1 MKKYYLLLLFFISLF
16 GYSQVDP
23 HVVVD
28 GAVPIKI
35 NVPSAIEYTQ
45 TQSPRNASG
54 YGMTDG
60 SIFVTFSGGSG
71 GYTYIWTKNGK
82 DISTTPPVWTALG
95 AGEYTL
101 QARDLKNCLSN
112 VYSFTINQ
120 PDLLQVISTS
130 PLMIKCYGETVD
142 LTAQSVGGFPY
153 SATPITRNYY
163 YTWYSCLADGTPITK
178 LSGPNLSPSLAN
190 RSNGYY
196 SVTVTDL
203 KNTSLPVIVHVDT
216 NAEITKTPII
226 TNAKCLGDNGSISLQ
241 ISGGKNP
248 YTVNWKNSF
257 GTAISSTIVKIDE
270 TKSIS
275 TINAP
280 AGSYSYTIE
289 DSEGCLSNSPGNLII
304 AGPAT
309 KFEAVLISKNDPSP
323 TANNG
328 SITLNVG
335 GGYGNYT
342 YAWTIDGANFSPS
355 NPAAPT
361 GLANGRYTVT
371 ITDKKTV
378 SDVNSCPILI
388 ENIDL
393 ESLSATINITTPINC
408 IGDTTTLEA
417 MPAGGSK
424 SYSYQWFK
432 GTNTTPIG
440 TDKKLPNS
448 SAGNYKVIVTDTK
461 SNYTYTSTQV
471 LSDPVYPP
479 ISVST
484 FTNTPVYCY
493 GGNDG
498 TVSINVKDGNP
509 VGGIYTFTWD
519 KPVNV
524 VNTNNSSTITNLT
537 AGTYTVTIQDQY
549 CTKVVSFIVSQP
561 PSPITITDPVI
572 QPALINGQSTGSITF
587 SNDPEGGNEDY
598 EYKWIFP
605 SDPSFPKTTKNISGL
620 KAGLY
625 TLEIRDKNFKNTIN
639 NSGCIISKTYTVS
652 QSSLLQVNIKEK
664 QFITCEGKSDGE
676 LVAEVTGGIAPYKYI
691 WKKNGN
697 ELTGK
702 TSDKISNADFGLYSV
717 YVTDS
722 ANPEPNGPFA
732 AAEKL
737 NYNLKQPTKLVV
749 TLANQTNVLCYDA
762 DTGAININVTGG
774 TTPYTYQWTL
784 NGANYSTQKDL
795 TNLKIG
801 SYNVIVTDA
810 LGHGCTATLTQPV
823 VITQPAE
830 LLKIATAT
838 PVNLTGYQTN
848 NGTISV
854 VISGGKP
861 NYTYEWTKNSTSVV
875 IGTTAAIK
883 DLSIGT
889 YHLNIKDANGCTIP
903 QVDFEITQPPRLD
916 ITGILM
922 TPNTQ
927 IKCFGDTTAELTAT
941 VTGGV
946 PAYLYKWYNVL
957 APTAILSTTNKVS
970 NLGAGKYIV
979 LVTDQNNNILN
990 GINEYT
996 ITQPDPLAVSFTKTE
1011 VSCKNGSDG
1020 TINLS
1025 ITGGSS
1031 DYNIVWNYNSAN
1043 NNGKTNISGLP
1054 YGNYTVTVSDKNA
1067 VNCSISKTITITEPT
1082 DELAIA
1088 SENVINASGF
1098 GLNNGKIT
1106 VQISGGTPS
1115 YSYKWFR
1122 NNVEIPSQTTA
1133 TLDNQLQGSYK
1144 LIVTDSKNCTL
1155 QKIFTITEP
1164 LELKLAISIAK
1175 KIDCFDGTGILKAKA
1190 ETGTGVPDNQGF
1202 YTYKWYRE
1210 NGTLINTTV
1219 NADATTGNIIKGKY
1233 YVTVIDSNNNQTTS
1247 SLFEIIQPTQI
1258 IVTTANKQNVTCY
1271 DGFDGV
1277 AEIYV
1282 NGGTPDMVAGSPV
1295 YTYLWS
1301 NGSTAK
1307 NQYNL
1312 RKGIYSVTVYDGNIC
1327 VGTLDNIIIDQPQ
1340 DFGFDLEK
1348 IVPTIPTAGN
1358 SNGALHI
1365 EIVGG
1370 IAPYRYVCKDSN
1382 GNIIKDVPNSNVKQ
1396 VDFTNLAS
1404 SIFTVSATDATGC
1417 TKSTEFDFNNNVLEI
1432 AISQS
1437 AEITCNN
1444 GKNGAVTAVVKGGFG
1459 IRTISWY
1466 KNGTKIPNES
1476 APLLSNL
1483 EIGTYYAIVKD
1494 FNKVEVTSNSII
1506 VTQPNAITVT
1516 NTQKN
1521 ASCMGYNDGE
1531 VYLTAAGG
1539 SNIFQYRIKSQ
1550 DSVYGNWIA
1559 FTNSAAIIPNLK
1571 ANIYDIQVQD
1581 SKGCNYTS
1589 IVNLEITEPKQLLI
1603 TKNTI
1608 VPATGFG
1615 LSNGSITIELQGGTA
1630 AYNYKWFSNADI
1642 PINGTTATVSNLP
1655 AGKYYVIVTDA
1666 KGCSV
1671 TSDPYEI
1678 KQPDL
1683 LVATIT
1689 KISAVLCN
1697 GDKNA
1702 SLRAN
1707 VSGGISGYTYKW
1719 FSIPDAGV
1727 LATNATL
1734 ANIGIG
1740 TYYVEVTDTKNNVS
1754 KSDVFIMDEPL
1765 KVDNS
1770 LAADYMLCG
1779 DGNDWTITSNP
1790 TGGTQPYTY
1799 LWNTGATT
1807 KNLAKVPSG
1816 NYTLTVT
1823 DFNGCN
1829 ITKSITFTTP
1839 AHLDVEEVIR
1849 IPTCYQGSDATIT
1862 LTTIA
1867 GTAPFKYLWNTGET
1881 SNLLKNATAGEYSVD
1896 ITDARGCLISRKYT
1910 ITDPPKDVI
1919 YLGEDVTL
1927 CYEQTLTIN
1936 ASIEDDKATY
1946 LWTSDKGF
1954 KSTNAMITVSQP
1966 ANYTVVVTNKLG
1978 CQATDTINISSQ
1990 ESAISS
1996 EFAMSSQVF
2005 VNEKFVIVDISNPK
2019 ADKIEWKLPSEAVIT
2034 TNNGDYAEISF
2045 TKAGEYDITLN
2056 TQKGRC
2062 TAYQT
2067 KTILVTEGE
2076 YTDPDDAALQKKF
2089 DLKIYPNPSNGIF
2102 TVDATLDQI
2111 MPANIKVYNLSNNV
2125 IIDSKSGSGKD
2136 AYSFNFDLSG
2146 LPSGIYFVLFES
2158 QQGTKLRKIIIQ

>member
-1 MKKYYLLLLFFISLF
+1 MKKIILFFLLITNF
-16 GYSQVDP
+16 IVHSQTPTGVRK
-23 HVVVD
+23 VT
-28 GAVPIKI
+28 I
-35 NVPSAIEYTQ
+35 NNPSAIVIGGTAKPATGFEKNNGGIENFSITGG
-45 TQSPRNASG
+45 TLLNNANYDVSW
-54 YGMTDG
+54 TKDG
-60 SIFVTFSGGSG
+60 TTINPIDINMLSGGSYEVTVKDSKSCSVKKTFFVDRPAELKVVLSG
-71 GYTYIWTKNGK
+71 NTKISCFGGTGSLTASVNGGTGGYSYTWEKKEAPGSNPAYSTVYGQSATIASGLLKGTYRVVITDSAIPANTVTSADIPLDENGKIEVINKNIVNVGCKGEFTGSTNLIIQGGTGSYNVTWEGTVTGPSRTGLKAGVYEYTIKDANFSNCSITGSVIINEPNSNVSVSPEIIATQPSTPASSDGKIKVSGVGGTPGYTYTWYKGNTQINADTDNDGEATGLENGTYHVIITDFNLCWIRSN
-82 DISTTPPVWTALG
+82 DIVLNAL
-95 AGEYTL
+95 AVQIDDHT
-101 QARDLKNCLSN
+101 D
-112 VYSFTINQ
+112 
-120 PDLLQVISTS
+120 
-130 PLMIKCYGETVD
+130 IKCFGE
-142 LTAQSVGGFPY
+142 
-153 SATPITRNYY
+153 
-163 YTWYSCLADGTPITK
+163 
-178 LSGPNLSPSLAN
+178 
-190 RSNGYY
+190 
-196 SVTVTDL
+196 
-203 KNTSLPVIVHVDT
+203 
-216 NAEITKTPII
+216 
-226 TNAKCLGDNGSISLQ
+226 
-241 ISGGKNP
+241 
-248 YTVNWKNSF
+248 
-257 GTAISSTIVKIDE
+257 
-270 TKSIS
+270 
-275 TINAP
+275 
-280 AGSYSYTIE
+280 
-289 DSEGCLSNSPGNLII
+289 
-304 AGPAT
+304 
-309 KFEAVLISKNDPSP
+309 
-323 TANNG
+323 
-328 SITLNVG
+328 
-335 GGYGNYT
+335 
-342 YAWTIDGANFSPS
+342 
-355 NPAAPT
+355 
-361 GLANGRYTVT
+361 
-371 ITDKKTV
+371 
-378 SDVNSCPILI
+378 
-388 ENIDL
+388 
-393 ESLSATINITTPINC
+393 
-408 IGDTTTLEA
+408 
-417 MPAGGSK
+417 
-424 SYSYQWFK
+424 
-432 GTNTTPIG
+432 
-440 TDKKLPNS
+440 
-448 SAGNYKVIVTDTK
+448 
-461 SNYTYTSTQV
+461 
-471 LSDPVYPP
+471 
-479 ISVST
+479 
-484 FTNTPVYCY
+484 
-493 GGNDG
+493 
-498 TVSINVKDGNP
+498 
-509 VGGIYTFTWD
+509 
-519 KPVNV
+519 
-524 VNTNNSSTITNLT
+524 
-537 AGTYTVTIQDQY
+537 
-549 CTKVVSFIVSQP
+549 
-561 PSPITITDPVI
+561 
-572 QPALINGQSTGSITF
+572 STGSITARAF
-587 SNDPEGGNEDY
+587 GGLGSGYSYTWYKINGGIETPLNITTAKINNIPSGNYRVKVNEFQTPSASIDYPLSQPNASLKATVSATNAICFGGATGTAILTVSDGTPGYTYLWSNGSTDKNQYNLIKGTYSVEITDANNCSVTLNNIIIDQPDKISIPVPTITNVAVYGQNTGTISPGAISGGTPVSIGTY
-598 EYKWIFP
+598 TYKWTYDKDNTFLQI
-605 SDPSFPKTTKNISGL
+605 TKNLTGL
-620 KAGLY
+620 KAGKY
-625 TLEIRDKNFKNTIN
+625 TLAVSD
-639 NSGCIISKTYTVS
+639 SKSCTATETFTVTENPE
-652 QSSLLQVNIKEK
+652 L
-664 QFITCEGKSDGE
+664 
-676 LVAEVTGGIAPYKYI
+676 LVAINETKSILCYADTNGEITATVTGGFPNYTYN
-691 WKKNGN
+691 WYKNGVLIPGATN
-697 ELTGK
+697 VLPNLGAGKYKLTVIDGVNAVKQSVEL
-702 TSDKISNADFGLYSV
+702 D
-717 YVTDS
+717 
-722 ANPEPNGPFA
+722 
-732 AAEKL
+732 
-737 NYNLKQPTKLVV
+737 LKQPDELKVSLVLKTDV
-749 TLANQTNVLCYDA
+749 KCYGNK
-762 DTGAININVTGG
+762 TGAIDIKVEGGTKDYQYLWKKLGDNSFNEITEDLATLSSGTYSVLITDKNGCTVPLNNIIITQPAAPLVINTVQEKDLTGFQTKNGILEVSVTGG
-774 TTPYTYQWTL
+774 TGTY
-784 NGANYSTQKDL
+784 N
-795 TNLKIG
+795 
-801 SYNVIVTDA
+801 
-810 LGHGCTATLTQPV
+810 
-823 VITQPAE
+823 
-830 LLKIATAT
+830 
-838 PVNLTGYQTN
+838 
-848 NGTISV
+848 
-854 VISGGKP
+854 
-861 NYTYEWTKNSTSVV
+861 YEWTVKGNTTI
-875 IGTTAAIK
+875 IGTAKLLDQLT
-883 DLSIGT
+883 IGT
-889 YHLNIKDANGCTIP
+889 YVLSLTDQNGCTTSK
-903 QVDFEITQPPRLD
+903 EYTLTQPPRLD
-916 ITGILM
+916 ITGIIM

-1098 GLNNGKIT
+1098 GLNNGKIS

-1122 NNVEIPSQTTA
+1122 NNVEITGKTA
-1133 TLDNQLQGSYK
+1133 AVLDNQLQGSYK

-1202 YTYKWYRE
+1202 YTYKWYSE

-1312 RKGIYSVTVYDGNIC
+1312 RKGIYSVTVYDGNLC

-1539 SNIFQYRIKSQ
+1539 SNTFQYRIKSQ
-1550 DSVYGNWIA
+1550 DSAYGNWMP
-1559 FTNSAAIIPNLK
+1559 FTNLTAVIPNLK

-1589 IVNLEITEPKQLLI
+1589 VVNLEITEPKQLVI

-1642 PINGTTATVSNLP
+1642 PVNGTTATVSNLP
-1655 AGKYYVIVTDA
+1655 EGKYYVIVTDA

-1671 TSDPYEI
+1671 TSDLYEI

-1770 LAADYMLCG
+1770 LSADYMLCG

-1823 DFNGCN
+1823 DFNGCTV
-1829 ITKSITFTTP
+1829 TKSITFTTP
-1839 AHLDVEEVIR
+1839 AHLDVAEVIK

-1867 GTAPFKYLWNTGET
+1867 GTAPFKYLWNNGET

-1896 ITDARGCLISRKYT
+1896 ITDARGCVISRKYT

-2136 AYSFNFDLSG
+2136 AYSFNFNLSG